1 MRPDAAAAE
10 RAQAVRE
17 TAAAWREAGE
27 IDEPTRRA
35 VDERYPDDRVRARPV
50 FRVLLAG
57 FTVLAGLAATG
68 LLLAAGQETPVVPIV
83 LGLIAAVAAEV
94 QVGPLR
100 RAESGTAGACAFLA
114 VLLLV
119 VGTVWTLNR
128 DLHLGPDATIR
139 AATALVAVLS
149 GLVAWRWGMR
159 AAAAVSAAAAWLFLA
174 QLPIGRVSWLVGPL
188 VAAPLLHRA
197 ARNAGRAPSH
207 RAALHLAELVALV
220 ALAVAWNPW
229 AHDAGFVERLAELP
243 PAGPGLL
250 RTLCLGAFLLL
261 PAVTLVV
268 ALRGRDRWLLWT
280 AGAMVAASAVT
291 FRHYVH
297 LGPLWA
303 VLAAAGIVLVVLAM
317 VARRVLDSGRAKERR
332 GLTAEPLFGDE
343 RKVRLAELAVSMAT
357 LTPEAKPPEPKPTFE
372 PGGGTFGGGGA
383 SDSF

>member
-1 MRPDAAAAE
+1 VRPDAVAAE

-17 TAAAWREAGE
+17 AAVAWREAGE
-27 IDEPTRRA
+27 IDEATRRA
-35 VDERYPDDRVRARPV
+35 VDDRFPDDRVRARPV

-68 LLLAAGQETPVVPIV
+68 LLLVAAEETPAVPILV
-83 LGLIAAVAAEV
+83 GLLAAVAAAA

-100 RAESGTAGACAFLA
+100 RAESGTAGASAFLA

-119 VGTVWTLNR
+119 VGGVWLANR
-128 DLHLGPDATIR
+128 DFHLGPDATLR
-139 AATALVAVLS
+139 LATGLIALLS
-149 GLVAWRWGMR
+149 GLVVWRWGMR

-174 QLPIGRVSWLVGPL
+174 QLPIGRVSWLVVPL

-197 ARNAGRAPSH
+197 ARSVRLAPSH
-207 RAALHLAELVALV
+207 RTALRLAELVALV

-250 RTLCLGAFLLL
+250 RTLCMGAFLLL
-261 PAVTLVV
+261 PAVTLVLAV
-268 ALRGRDRWLLWT
+268 RGRDRWLLWT

-291 FRHYVH
+291 VRHYVH

-303 VLAAAGIVLVVLAM
+303 VLAAAGIALVVLAM
-317 VARRVLDSGRAKERR
+317 VSRRVLDAGESKERR

-357 LTPEAKPPEPKPTFE
+357 LTPEAKPPEPKPSFE
-372 PGGGTFGGGGA
+372 PGGGSFGGGGA

>member
-1 MRPDAAAAE
+1 VRPDAAAAE

-17 TAAAWREAGE
+17 AAAAWREAGE
-27 IDEPTRRA
+27 IDEATRRA
-35 VDERYPDDRVRARPV
+35 VDERFPDDRVRARPV
-50 FRVLLAG
+50 FHLLLAG

-68 LLLAAGQETPVVPIV
+68 LVLAAGRETPVVPIV
-83 LGLIAAVAAEV
+83 LGLLAAVAAEV
-94 QVGPLR
+94 QFGPLR

-139 AATALVAVLS
+139 AATALVATLS

-159 AAAAVSAAAAWLFLA
+159 AAAAVAAAAAFLFLA
-174 QLPIGRVSWLVGPL
+174 QLPIGRACWLVVPL
-188 VAAPLLHRA
+188 VAAPLLHRTS
-197 ARNAGRAPSH
+197 RSTRLAPSH
-207 RAALHLAELVALV
+207 RTALRLAEVVALL
-220 ALAVAWNPW
+220 ALAVASNPW

-243 PAGPGLL
+243 PAGPGIL

-268 ALRGRDRWLLWT
+268 GLRGRDRWLIWT
-280 AGAMVAASAVT
+280 AGAVVAVSAVT

-303 VLAAAGIVLVVLAM
+303 VLTCAGAVLVVAAL
-317 VARRVLDSGRAKERR
+317 VTRRVLDSGQNKERR

-357 LTPEAKPPEPKPTFE
+357 LTPEAKPPAGEPSFR
-372 PGGGTFGGGGA
+372 PGGGDFGGGGA